1 MESLVEWCWELTDS
15 CSFWPFVMVNIIT
28 CVTGENA
35 FGAALFVKPI
45 SELQS
50 ITCHMG
56 LHSVTCHPTQVNA
69 LYLTHQPERL
79 VLSSP
84 TWEAWTA
91 DLILVLVIYW
101 DGLECKKL
109 IVSLLLFRIMYKLL
123 LINVKLTFFEHQCCS
138 VCCRNVTAV
147 VDLSTGQKFQML
159 HRPIMSFAM
168 SQIIKCMYAYVL
180 FLEVDL

>member
-1 MESLVEWCWELTDS
+1 
-15 CSFWPFVMVNIIT
+15 
-28 CVTGENA
+28 
-35 FGAALFVKPI
+35 
-45 SELQS
+45 
-50 ITCHMG
+50 
-56 LHSVTCHPTQVNA
+56 
-69 LYLTHQPERL
+69 
-79 VLSSP
+79 
-84 TWEAWTA
+84 
-91 DLILVLVIYW
+91 
-101 DGLECKKL
+101 
-109 IVSLLLFRIMYKLL
+109 VSLLLFRIMYKLL